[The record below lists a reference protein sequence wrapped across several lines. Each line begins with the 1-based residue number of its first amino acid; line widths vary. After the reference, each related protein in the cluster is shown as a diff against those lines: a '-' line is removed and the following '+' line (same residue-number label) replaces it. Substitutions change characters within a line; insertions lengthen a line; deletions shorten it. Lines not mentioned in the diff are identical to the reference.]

1 MHNPVDVNVDF
12 SGIEKRVAA
21 YIDKNVDRLN
31 SVSHIDLHMMAAARI
46 FGVMYSNV
54 TKSQRE
60 EAKRRN
66 FAIVYSPG
74 ADLSELV
81 PNGETLT
88 RIFTPDELAER
99 CKSAQVGDANALA
112 VALQKLYAPSPLAQ
126 TSTVTHRIP
135 TCPDYLEI
143 K

>member
-1 MHNPVDVNVDF
+1 MHNPVEINVDF
-12 SGIEKRVAA
+12 SNLEKRVVEQTA
-21 YIDKNVDRLN
+21 KNVDRLIAA
-31 SVSHIDLHMMAAARI
+31 SHIDLHIMAAAKM

-74 ADLSELV
+74 ADLSELI
-81 PNGETLT
+81 PDGETLS
-88 RIFTPDELAER
+88 RIFTPDELAEH

-112 VALQKLYAPSPLAQ
+112 VALQKLYSPPPSGR
-126 TSTVTHRIP
+126 TVTHRIP
-135 TCPDYLEI
+135 SCPDYLEI

>member
-1 MHNPVDVNVDF
+1 MINPIRIMSDF
-12 SGIEKRVAA
+12 TQLEKRYAA
-21 YIDKNVDRLN
+21 AIDRQLTRI
-31 SVSHIDLHMMAAARI
+31 SHIDLHMMAAARI

-88 RIFTPDELAER
+88 RIFTTDELAEH
-99 CKSAQVGDANALA
+99 CKSAQVGDANALDRRT
-112 VALQKLYAPSPLAQ
+112 VLRPSKAGLRQSRKGLRQSPW
-126 TSTVTHRIP
+126 S
-135 TCPDYLEI
+135 LEG
-143 K
+143 